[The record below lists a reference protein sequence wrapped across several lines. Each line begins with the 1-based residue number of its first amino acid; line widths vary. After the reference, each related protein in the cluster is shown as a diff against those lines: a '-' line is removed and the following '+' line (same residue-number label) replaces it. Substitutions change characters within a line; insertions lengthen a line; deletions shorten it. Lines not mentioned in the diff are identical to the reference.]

1 MQSGLLIFLLAISNI
16 TVFNAV
22 AGGFFQ
28 QNSVAF
34 LDVGQGDSSLVRAYG
49 ADILIDVGPDKSVMR
64 GLERLLPRTDKYID
78 LIIISHPHLDHYGGL
93 EHILSAYDVGA
104 IVWNGADSVERLNAL
119 LEKAKTLGIP
129 VIRLFA
135 GSAIRSTGFDMQIVY
150 PVRQAEEKLLA
161 ENDGSLVIL
170 TETSGLTGLFTGDI
184 GTKPEALISAIPF
197 PEIDFLKISHHG
209 SNTSSSYEF
218 LTATN
223 PRIATLSVGQ
233 RNRYGL
239 PNREVLNRFSAL
251 GIPVFRTDEK
261 GNIVLTIAN
270 NKLRVHSIE

>member
-1 MQSGLLIFLLAISNI
+1 MQSGLLIFLLAVSNI
-16 TVFNAV
+16 TVFV
-22 AGGFFQ
+22 SIAGGFFQ

-34 LDVGQGDSSLVRAYG
+34 LDVGQGDSSLIRAYG
-49 ADILIDVGPDKSVMR
+49 ADILIDIGPDKSVMR

-78 LIIISHPHLDHYGGL
+78 IIIISHPHLDHYGGL

-104 IVWNGADSVERLNAL
+104 IIWNGAESVERLNAL
-119 LEKAKTLGIP
+119 LEKAKTLDIP

-135 GSAIRSTGFDMQIVY
+135 GSVIRSTGFNMRIVY
-150 PVRQAEEKLLA
+150 PTRQAGEKLLA
-161 ENDGSLVIL
+161 ENDGSLVIF
-170 TETSGLTGLFTGDI
+170 TETTGLTGLFTGDI
-184 GTKPEALISAIPF
+184 GTQPEALISAIPF

-218 LTATN
+218 LTAIN

-251 GIPVFRTDEK
+251 GIPIFRTDEK

-270 NKLRVHSIE
+270 NKLRVQSIE

>member
-1 MQSGLLIFLLAISNI
+1 MQSGLLIFLLAVSNI

-49 ADILIDVGPDKSVMR
+49 ADILIDVGPDKGVIR

-93 EHILSAYDVGA
+93 EHILSAYDVAA
-104 IVWNGADSVERLNAL
+104 IAWNGADSVKRLNAL
-119 LEKAKTLGIP
+119 LEKARILDIP
-129 VIRLFA
+129 VVRLFT
-135 GSAIRSTGFDMQIVY
+135 GSMIRSSGFNMLIVY
-150 PVRQAEEKLLA
+150 PRRQAEEKLLA
-161 ENDGSLVIL
+161 ENDGSLVML
-170 TETSGLTGLFTGDI
+170 TETAGLTGLFTGDI
-184 GTKPEALISAIPF
+184 GTQPEALISAIPF

-218 LTATN
+218 LVAVN
-223 PRIATLSVGQ
+223 PQIATLSVGR

-239 PNREVLNRFSAL
+239 PNREVLNRFSDL
-251 GIPVFRTDEK
+251 GIPVFRIDEK